1 MRLEKI
7 EELLQKGKTNENT
20 HKRIETY
27 KHTTSN
33 STKSYVKKN
42 HENY

>member
-27 KHTTSN
+27 N
-33 STKSYVKKN
+33 LQ
-42 HENY
+42 